1 MKNSILKVFAVA
13 AMLAVAITSA
23 TACWFEDPDSR
34 PGGEWGGIH
43 LPWYSDY
50 AGKLTD
56 PPFMPWEPTSEDDT
70 PYFGPDRH
78 TKETFV
84 DETGATVTV
93 EITVKD
99 GYKSERRTR
108 EWIDPDTG
116 YRVVEVDYYGE
127 GKLPPCFP
135 YPADYEVRYQ
145 GYTRIFDEKGREV
158 YMREYGE
165 GVSYKEWDYDILR
178 QNRIT
183 DVVVAFDENGD
194 VISITKIETTTTD
207 EWTKTPVPVIDPV
220 TGEPVIDPETGEPI
234 VEIIISPPAE
244 EVTTETSTTTND
256 PVTGGST
263 TETEII
269 TEDEDGNVM
278 ETVTETSTTTITDPE
293 TGSSATE
300 TETVKKDAEGN
311 VTETVTETSTT
322 TITDPESGNSITET
336 ETVKRDAEGN
346 ISEIVTTTVTV
357 TYYPET
363 QVTVT
368 LTHTETRNAEGTLLS
383 QKNERW
389 SSCGICG
396 EEGDWL
402 VCPNADM
409 TCPVCGGNIHGV
421 FDHACAGAPEDPT
434 QADPGAEPQEEGQPD
449 HAPAP
454 EEARFYFARVNQQAI
469 TLPVGTTYTIDLPMS
484 VYVASTTGVAPSTTT
499 IYLHCAPDEVV
510 SGATYAPAVASA
522 VVKPFTPPA
531 PPLLLF
537 GRSLYPNLT
546 GSKADGDAWH
556 PDDEFLLIIS
566 TDPDTVDALQEVGE
580 CCNGAGCRYHLRVKF
595 REGVKPK
602 R

>member
-1 MKNSILKVFAVA
+1 M
-13 AMLAVAITSA
+13 
-23 TACWFEDPDSR
+23 
-34 PGGEWGGIH
+34 
-43 LPWYSDY
+43 
-50 AGKLTD
+50 
-56 PPFMPWEPTSEDDT
+56 
-70 PYFGPDRH
+70 
-78 TKETFV
+78 
-84 DETGATVTV
+84 
-93 EITVKD
+93 
-99 GYKSERRTR
+99 
-108 EWIDPDTG
+108 
-116 YRVVEVDYYGE
+116 
-127 GKLPPCFP
+127 
-135 YPADYEVRYQ
+135 
-145 GYTRIFDEKGREV
+145 
-158 YMREYGE
+158 
-165 GVSYKEWDYDILR
+165 
-178 QNRIT
+178 
-183 DVVVAFDENGD
+183 
-194 VISITKIETTTTD
+194 
-207 EWTKTPVPVIDPV
+207 
-220 TGEPVIDPETGEPI
+220 
-234 VEIIISPPAE
+234 
-244 EVTTETSTTTND
+244 TTETSTTTND
-256 PVTGGST
+256 PVTGGS
-263 TETEII
+263 
-269 TEDEDGNVM
+269 
-278 ETVTETSTTTITDPE
+278 
-293 TGSSATE
+293 SATE
-300 TETVKKDAEGN
+300 TETVTKDAEGN
-311 VTETVTETSTT
+311 ITETVTETSTT
-322 TITDPESGNSITET
+322 TITDPEPGNSITET
-336 ETVKRDAEGN
+336 ETVKWDAEGN
-346 ISEIVTTTVTV
+346 ITETVTKTVTV

-409 TCPVCGGNIHGV
+409 TCPVCGGNIHGCLTMRV
-421 FDHACAGAPEDPT
+421 QGSEDPT
-434 QADPGAEPQEEGQPD
+434 QPTGAEPKRKGNPITRQHRGSSVLFCP
-449 HAPAP
+449 
-454 EEARFYFARVNQQAI
+454 VNQQAI